1 MGYSCEI
8 SVRDKDARDAYV
20 SACEKLGI
28 AKPDFYGDE
37 DKVVWNGISEHAN
50 LFDTVTEFAKLDE
63 EDEYGNKKFILSS
76 SVLDGVSDAYDY
88 LSSISYV
95 KDIIEQIDIFGYD
108 NDRIWD
114 EWHDFLDGVTE
125 RQITSKNKNVPVSVT
140 VSSGMLKLGIRKNE
154 KTDDDDDNP
163 LKKFLQSDDCT
174 VSGHLGDST
183 TLRISYDEMYDTET
197 TVIQD
202 PYVRRDNRHAVRDA
216 MARIKHDGLR
226 HLLSGTIY
234 EDMPL
239 AISVMQSFGE
249 IERVCEKADI
259 HELVLTSGW

>member
-8 SVRDKDARDAYV
+8 SVRDKDTRDAYV

-28 AKPDFYGDE
+28 TEPDFYGDE

-63 EDEYGNKKFILSS
+63 EDEYGTKKFILDS
-76 SVLDGVSDAYDY
+76 SVLDGVSDACDY

-95 KDIIEQIDIFGYD
+95 KDIIEQIDIFGHD

-125 RQITSKNKNVPVSVT
+125 RQTKSKNKNVPVSVT
-140 VSSGMLKLGIRKNE
+140 VSSDMFQLGIRKNKKSDE
-154 KTDDDDDNP
+154 DDDNP
-163 LKKFLQSDDCT
+163 LKKFLPNDDYT
-174 VSGHLGDST
+174 VSGNLGDDT
-183 TLRISYDEMYDTET
+183 TLRIMYDEMYDTET
-197 TVIQD
+197 TIVQD
-202 PYVRRDNRHAVRDA
+202 PYVRWDNRHAVRDA
-216 MARIKHDGLR
+216 VSKIEHDGMR
-226 HLLSGTIY
+226 HLILETIY

-239 AISVMQSFGE
+239 AISIMRSFGE
-249 IERVCEKADI
+249 IERVCKKADI
-259 HELVLTSGW
+259 HDLILTSGW